1 MSFERIAAV
10 TGPPAIPATVKFYYS
25 SDKLFN
31 SLALRTSMRANVIKD
46 TKGETQLDDYSI
58 SQSEK
63 SVVREMSEQAV
74 FDVFSKMFKIT
85 EGVTS
90 PIFIETSVTP
100 SGQGAVAVIA
110 SGGSIKDN
118 ASFDANVLLNV
129 DKKIENC
136 IRYYILSEW
145 YLMAAMFDDAKINRE
160 RYQSYVVELK
170 SLLLQLRKPLM
181 S

>member
-10 TGPPAIPATVKFYYS
+10 VGPPASPATIKFYYS
-25 SDKLFN
+25 SDKIFN
-31 SLALRTSMRANVIKD
+31 SLSLRTSMRANVIKD
-46 TKGETQLDDYSI
+46 TKGETQLDDFAI

-63 SVVREMSEQAV
+63 GVVKEMSEQAV
-74 FDVFSKMFKIT
+74 FDIFSKMFKIT
-85 EGVTS
+85 EGVAS
-90 PIFIETSVTP
+90 PIFVETSVLP
-100 SGQGAVAVIA
+100 SGVGAIAVIA

-136 IRYYILSEW
+136 IRYYIMSEW
-145 YLMAAMFDDAKINRE
+145 YLMTAMFDDAKLNRE
-160 RYQSYVVELK
+160 RYQGYVIELK